1 MNYIKGTFTKIIFK
15 SDKNYI
21 IGLIKIFDTNDENMV
36 DYVNKSIT
44 FTGYFH
50 ELTLDEKYLFYGELV
65 NNQKYGMQYNVS
77 EYERV
82 KPEGKDAI
90 IDFLSSDLFSKVGE
104 KTAKSIVDTLGE
116 DTLKLIEEDYSNLML
131 VPNMKE
137 EKAKKIHE
145 TLIKYNESYD
155 TILYLTNIGF
165 TIKDSM
171 NIYNIC
177 KDKTYS
183 VIQNNCYD
191 LIDLV
196 SEITFLK
203 LEKVKENL
211 KIENTDKS
219 RILSAIIYVAN
230 YYCFNSGDTYFFLE
244 DIFEN
249 VYKLLYIEDF
259 SLEDLKYYLYELNK
273 KGKIIIEDNKYFLSE
288 YYNAEVNIADTVYT
302 LTNKK
307 DTKYKHILNEIE
319 NIELSF
325 NIDFN
330 KKQKQAIKDALTKN
344 FSIITGGPGTGKTTI
359 IKGIVELYKRLN
371 KLNYMDL
378 TNKIA
383 LLAPTGRASKRM
395 SEGALFPACTI
406 HRFLKWNKENDKFM
420 VNKDNKSNIDFVIVD
435 EASMI
440 DINLFNNLLLGLKK
454 NVKIVL
460 IGDSNQLESVG
471 PGKVLK
477 DLIDSDLIN
486 VIKLDE
492 LYRQEEKS
500 FIPKLAREINDENIT
515 DDLFNKKDDFNFIEC
530 NYHLAKDYVKE
541 VCLKALEKGYDESD
555 IQVLAP
561 MYKGENGIDNLNKI
575 LQDIFNK
582 ESEKEL
588 KYGDVIYKV
597 NDKVLQLENDVDN
610 NVFNGDIGYIVD
622 IKDKIVTID
631 FDGNIVKYPS
641 KNLNMIKH
649 AYAISIHKAQGS
661 EFKIVVIPIV
671 PSYKIMLYKKIIYTA
686 ITRAKSSLILVGD
699 KNSFIY
705 AIKNNLSNERK
716 TILKEKLIECIKY

>member
-177 KDKTYS
+177 KDKTYN

-582 ESEKEL
+582 ESGKEL

-610 NVFNGDIGYIVD
+610 NVLNGDIGYIVD

>member
-177 KDKTYS
+177 KDKTYN

-582 ESEKEL
+582 ESGKEL

>member
-171 NIYNIC
+171 SIYNIC

-249 VYKLLYIEDF
+249 VYKLLFIEDF

-288 YYNAEVNIADTVYT
+288 YYNAEVNIADTVYN